1 MNIGHLKEFIKVS
14 VVDAD
19 IPLLLGL
26 DYQTKWGMM
35 IDIGRKEIFI
45 RMFKVDAHSSHW
57 TLPIQTDTLHKKGK
71 TLVFNVNLLQMN
83 DSHLRKHV
91 KKIHKNLC
99 HKTEEQLLKL
109 FQMAGKDT
117 SRVRSTVKDVVA
129 TCNICR

>member
-45 RMFKVDAHSSHW
+45 RKSQQMFKVDAHSHF
-57 TLPIQTDTLHKKGK
+57 TRKGK
-71 TLVFNVNLLQMN
+71 LLYLM
-83 DSHLRKHV
+83 
-91 KKIHKNLC
+91 
-99 HKTEEQLLKL
+99 
-109 FQMAGKDT
+109 
-117 SRVRSTVKDVVA
+117 
-129 TCNICR
+129 